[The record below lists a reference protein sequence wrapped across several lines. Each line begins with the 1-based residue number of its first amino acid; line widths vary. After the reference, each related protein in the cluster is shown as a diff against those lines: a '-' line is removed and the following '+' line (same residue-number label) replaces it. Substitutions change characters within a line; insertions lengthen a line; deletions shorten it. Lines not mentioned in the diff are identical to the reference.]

1 MRPQVIEGAGMS
13 DGFGSQGDRAA
24 AGLDL
29 AHSPAELRLGI
40 AEALANN
47 GAGLRLDLQPVCSA
61 NGLET
66 VGYEAL
72 LRWVHPDL
80 GPILAMETVNAA
92 TQAGMAA
99 ALDAWVFNEACRIR
113 ARWPRSAPYISVN
126 ITAEAFLRGDG
137 TALMRRALYD
147 ADTDPRGVAVEMP
160 ANAVSLWHDAAAN
173 LAAGLRGLGVVAAL
187 DDFGVARGTILALRA
202 IPFPMVKLHP
212 SLCAGLDGEALSARR
227 ALALTTGQVETAHA
241 LGTIVVA
248 KSVET
253 LAQLRALEKAGC
265 DAMQGWLLGRPGKV
279 PNLVE

>member
-1 MRPQVIEGAGMS
+1 MWPQVIEGAGMS
-13 DGFGSQGDRAA
+13 DRAGSQWDRAA
-24 AGLDL
+24 AGLEL
-29 AHSPAELRLGI
+29 AHSPAELRQGI
-40 AEALANN
+40 SEALANN

-80 GPILAMETVNAA
+80 GPILAMEAVNAA
-92 TQAGMAA
+92 TQAGLAE
-99 ALDAWVFNEACRIR
+99 ALDRWVFAEACRIR

-137 TALMRRALYD
+137 TTLMRNALHD
-147 ADTDPRGVAVEMP
+147 ANTDPRGMIVEMP

-212 SLCAGLDGEALSARR
+212 SLCAGLDGETALARR
-227 ALALTTGQVETAHA
+227 ALALTTGQVEAAHT
-241 LGTIVVA
+241 LGTVVVA

-279 PNLVE
+279 PNLTE

>member
-1 MRPQVIEGAGMS
+1 MNDKA
-13 DGFGSQGDRAA
+13 GSQWDRAA
-24 AGLDL
+24 AGLEL
-29 AHSPAELRLGI
+29 AHSPAELRQGI
-40 AEALANN
+40 AEALAHN
-47 GAGLRLDLQPVCSA
+47 GAGLRLDLQPICSS

-92 TQAGMAA
+92 TQAGLAE
-99 ALDAWVFNEACRIR
+99 ALDRWVFAEACRIR
-113 ARWPRSAPYISVN
+113 ACWPRSAPYISVN

-137 TALMRRALYD
+137 TALMRRALYE
-147 ADTDPRGVAVEMP
+147 ANIDPRGLVVELP

-173 LAAGLRGLGVVAAL
+173 LAAGLRSIEVVAAL

-212 SLCAGLDGEALSARR
+212 SLCAGLDGESLAARR
-227 ALALTTGQVETAHA
+227 ALTLTTSQVEAAHA
-241 LGTIVVA
+241 LGTVVVA

-265 DAMQGWLLGRPGKV
+265 DAVQGWLLGRPGRA
-279 PNLVE
+279 PSLDG

>member
-1 MRPQVIEGAGMS
+1 MRPQVIGGARMT
-13 DGFGSQGDRAA
+13 DRAGSQWDRAA
-24 AGLDL
+24 AGLEL
-29 AHSPAELRLGI
+29 AHSPAELRQGI
-40 AEALANN
+40 AAALADN

-80 GPILAMETVNAA
+80 GPILAMEAVNAA
-92 TQAGMAA
+92 TQAGLAE
-99 ALDAWVFNEACRIR
+99 ALDRWVFAEACRIR
-113 ARWPRSAPYISVN
+113 ASWPRSAPYISVN

-137 TALMRRALYD
+137 TALMRRALYE
-147 ADTDPRGVAVEMP
+147 ANTDPRGMIVEMP
-160 ANAVSLWHDAAAN
+160 LWHDAAAN

-187 DDFGVARGTILALRA
+187 DDFGIARGTILALRA

-212 SLCAGLDGEALSARR
+212 SLCAGLDGESLLARR
-227 ALALTTGQVETAHA
+227 ALTLTTGQVEAAHA
-241 LGTIVVA
+241 LGTVVVA

-279 PNLVE
+279 PKLTE

>member
-1 MRPQVIEGAGMS
+1 MT
-13 DGFGSQGDRAA
+13 DGFGNLGDRAA
-24 AGLDL
+24 AGLEL
-29 AHSPAELRLGI
+29 AHSPAELLQGI
-40 AEALANN
+40 AEALAHN

-92 TQAGMAA
+92 TQAGLAE
-99 ALDAWVFNEACRIR
+99 ALDRWVFAEACRIR

-137 TALMRRALYD
+137 TALMRRALHE
-147 ADTDPRGVAVEMP
+147 ADTDPRGLVVEMP
-160 ANAVSLWHDAAAN
+160 AHAVSLWHDAAAN

-212 SLCAGLDGEALSARR
+212 SLCAGLDGESLSARR

-241 LGTIVVA
+241 LGSIVVA

-265 DAMQGWLLGRPGKV
+265 DALQGWLLGRPGKV
-279 PNLVE
+279 PNLTE

>member
-1 MRPQVIEGAGMS
+1 MS
-13 DGFGSQGDRAA
+13 DGFGNFGDRAA
-24 AGLDL
+24 AGLEL
-29 AHSPAELRLGI
+29 AHSPSELLQGI

-61 NGLET
+61 QGLET

-92 TQAGMAA
+92 TQAGLAE
-99 ALDAWVFNEACRIR
+99 ALDAWVFAEAARIR

-137 TALMRRALYD
+137 TALMRRALYE
-147 ADTDPRGVAVEMP
+147 ADTDPRGLVVELP

-187 DDFGVARGTILALRA
+187 DDFGVARGTIMALRA

-212 SLCAGLDGEALSARR
+212 SLCAGLDGESLAARR

-279 PNLVE
+279 PNLTE

>member
-1 MRPQVIEGAGMS
+1 MS
-13 DGFGSQGDRAA
+13 EGFGFEGDRTA
-24 AGLDL
+24 AGLEL
-29 AHSPAELRLGI
+29 VHSPAELRLGI

-47 GAGLRLDLQPVCSA
+47 GAGMRLDLQPVCSA

-113 ARWPRSAPYISVN
+113 ALWPRSAPYISVN

-137 TALMRRALYD
+137 TALMRRALYE
-147 ADTDPRGVAVEMP
+147 ADTDPRGLVVEMP

-187 DDFGVARGTILALRA
+187 DDFGLARGAMLALRA
-202 IPFPMVKLHP
+202 IPFPVVKLHP
-212 SLCAGLDGEALSARR
+212 SLCAGLDGEHLAARR

-241 LGTIVVA
+241 LGAVVVA
-248 KSVET
+248 KSVEN

-279 PNLVE
+279 PDLSL

>member
-1 MRPQVIEGAGMS
+1 MS
-13 DGFGSQGDRAA
+13 ERFSFEGDRAA
-24 AGLDL
+24 AGLDI
-29 AHSPAELRLGI
+29 AHSPAELRQGI
-40 AEALANN
+40 AEALAND
-47 GAGLRLDLQPVCSA
+47 GAGMRLDLQPVCSA

-99 ALDAWVFNEACRIR
+99 ALDAWVFTEACRIR

-137 TALMRRALYD
+137 TALMRRALYE
-147 ADTDPRGVAVEMP
+147 ADTDPRGLAVELP

-187 DDFGVARGTILALRA
+187 DDYGVAR
-202 IPFPMVKLHP
+202 
-212 SLCAGLDGEALSARR
+212 
-227 ALALTTGQVETAHA
+227 
-241 LGTIVVA
+241 GTIVVA

-253 LAQLRALEKAGC
+253 LAQLRALEKTGC

-279 PNLVE
+279 PNLTE

>member
-1 MRPQVIEGAGMS
+1 MS
-13 DGFGSQGDRAA
+13 EGFGFEGDRAA
-24 AGLDL
+24 AGLDI
-29 AHSPAELRLGI
+29 AHSPAELRHGI
-40 AEALANN
+40 AEALAND

-92 TQAGMAA
+92 TQAGLAA

-113 ARWPRSAPYISVN
+113 SRWPRSAPYISVN

-137 TALMRRALYD
+137 TALMRRALYE
-147 ADTDPRGVAVEMP
+147 ADTDPRGLVVELP

-187 DDFGVARGTILALRA
+187 DDYGVARGAILALRA
-202 IPFPMVKLHP
+202 IPFAMVKLHP
-212 SLCAGLDGEALSARR
+212 SLCAGLDGEHLAARR

-279 PNLVE
+279 PNLTE

>member
-1 MRPQVIEGAGMS
+1 MS
-13 DGFGSQGDRAA
+13 ERFSFEGDRAA
-24 AGLDL
+24 AGLDI
-29 AHSPAELRLGI
+29 AHSPAELRQGI
-40 AEALANN
+40 AEALAND

-99 ALDAWVFNEACRIR
+99 ALDAWVFTEACRIR

-137 TALMRRALYD
+137 TALMRRALYE
-147 ADTDPRGVAVEMP
+147 ADTDPRGLAVELP

-187 DDFGVARGTILALRA
+187 DDYGVARGTILAVRA
-202 IPFPMVKLHP
+202 IPFAMVKLHP
-212 SLCAGLDGEALSARR
+212 SLCAGLDGESLSARR

-253 LAQLRALEKAGC
+253 LAQLRALEKTGC

-279 PNLVE
+279 PNLTE

>member
-1 MRPQVIEGAGMS
+1 
-13 DGFGSQGDRAA
+13 
-24 AGLDL
+24 
-29 AHSPAELRLGI
+29 
-40 AEALANN
+40 
-47 GAGLRLDLQPVCSA
+47 
-61 NGLET
+61 
-66 VGYEAL
+66 
-72 LRWVHPDL
+72 
-80 GPILAMETVNAA
+80 
-92 TQAGMAA
+92 
-99 ALDAWVFNEACRIR
+99 
-113 ARWPRSAPYISVN
+113 VN

-147 ADTDPRGVAVEMP
+147 ADTDPRSMVVEMP

>member
-1 MRPQVIEGAGMS
+1 MNDRAGYS
-13 DGFGSQGDRAA
+13 WDRAA
-24 AGLDL
+24 AGLEL
-29 AHSPAELRLGI
+29 AHSPVELRQGI

-47 GAGLRLDLQPVCSA
+47 GAGLRLDLQPICSA

-80 GPILAMETVNAA
+80 GPILAMEAVNAA
-92 TQAGMAA
+92 TQAGLAE
-99 ALDAWVFNEACRIR
+99 ALDRWVFSEACRIR
-113 ARWPRSAPYISVN
+113 AQWPRSAPYVSVN

-137 TALMRRALYD
+137 TTLMHRALQH
-147 ADTDPRGVAVEMP
+147 ADSDPRGMVVEMP

-173 LAAGLRGLGVVAAL
+173 LAAGLRRLGVAAAL
-187 DDFGVARGTILALRA
+187 DDFGVARGAILALRA

-212 SLCAGLDGEALSARR
+212 SLCAGLDGETPAACR
-227 ALALTTGQVETAHA
+227 AFALTMGQVEAAHG

-279 PNLVE
+279 PKLTD

>member
-1 MRPQVIEGAGMS
+1 MS
-13 DGFGSQGDRAA
+13 EGFGFEGDRAA

-29 AHSPAELRLGI
+29 AHSPAELRRGI
-40 AEALANN
+40 AEALAND

-66 VGYEAL
+66 AGYEAL

-92 TQAGMAA
+92 TQAGLAA
-99 ALDAWVFNEACRIR
+99 ALDAWVFTEACRIR

-147 ADTDPRGVAVEMP
+147 ADTDPRGLAVELP

-187 DDFGVARGTILALRA
+187 DDFGVARGTIFALRA

-212 SLCAGLDGEALSARR
+212 SLCAGLDGESLSACR
-227 ALALTTGQVETAHA
+227 ALAVTTGQVETAHA
-241 LGTIVVA
+241 LGAIVVA

-253 LAQLRALEKAGC
+253 LAQLRALERAGC

-279 PNLVE
+279 PNLTE